1 MSTVTSADTARQPR
15 RRRLGVYA
23 AYAVFTVIFFGP
35 VLFMLWSSLRRN
47 VDITGSIF
55 AVTSALTLEN
65 YTALFERFDFGR
77 YIVNSFIVAGGSTLL
92 GLLLGVPAAY
102 VVVRRNLPGLGF
114 LTLLARMAPGVL
126 FVLPLFVLSVRID
139 APSNTMLNY
148 GLLIVAHLIITM
160 PLCIWLLI
168 PFFEEIP
175 ISIEESTLIDG
186 ANAWQRFTRIAL
198 PLALPG
204 LSVALTLSFV
214 FSWNYFLF
222 ALALANNETLP
233 LTVIAFNFI
242 GQGSNDFGGLMAAST
257 LISAPA
263 LLLTIFAQ
271 RWLVRGITGGAV
283 K

>member
-1 MSTVTSADTARQPR
+1 MNPGK
-15 RRRLGVYA
+15 RLFGVYT
-23 AYAVFTVIFFGP
+23 AYVVFAVIFFGP
-35 VLFMLWSSLRRN
+35 VLFMLWSSLRSN
-47 VDITGSIF
+47 VDITGSLF
-55 AVTSALTLEN
+55 NLASPLTLEN
-65 YTALFERFDFGR
+65 FTSLFERFEFGR
-77 YIVNSFIVAGGSTLL
+77 YILNSLIVAGGSTLL
-92 GLLLGVPAAY
+92 GLVLGAPAAY
-102 VVVRRNLPGLGF
+102 VLVRRQMTKMSF
-114 LTLLARMAPGVL
+114 VILLARMAPGVL
-126 FVLPLFVLSVRID
+126 FVLPLFVLSIQID
-139 APSNTMLNY
+139 APSNIGLNY
-148 GLLIVAHLIITM
+148 ALLIVAHLIITL

-186 ANAWQRFTRIAL
+186 ANAWQRFTGVVL

-204 LSVALTLSFV
+204 VSVALTLSFV

-222 ALALANNETLP
+222 ALALANDQTLP

-263 LLLTIFAQ
+263 LLLTVFAQ

>member
-1 MSTVTSADTARQPR
+1 MSK
-15 RRRLGVYA
+15 RLSGVYA
-23 AYAVFTVIFFGP
+23 AYLVFTLVFFGP
-35 VLFMLWSSLRRN
+35 VLFMLWSSLRNN
-47 VDITGSIF
+47 VDITGSLF
-55 AVTSALTLEN
+55 DVGSPLTLEN
-65 YTALFERFDFGR
+65 FTNLFERFTFGR
-77 YIVNSFIVAGGSTLL
+77 YIANSFIVAGGSTIL
-92 GLLLGVPAAY
+92 GLVLGAPAAY
-102 VVVRRNLPGLGF
+102 VIVRRKLAALGF

-126 FVLPLFVLSVRID
+126 FVLPLFVLSVRVGGPD
-139 APSNTMLNY
+139 SVALNY
-148 GLLIVAHLIITM
+148 TLLIVAHLIITL
-160 PLCIWLLI
+160 PLCIWLLV

-186 ANAWQRFTRIAL
+186 ANAWQRFRRIAL

-204 LSVALTLSFV
+204 VSVALTLSFV

-222 ALALANNETLP
+222 ALALANDRTLP

>member
-1 MSTVTSADTARQPR
+1 MTT
-15 RRRLGVYA
+15 RRLGGIYS
-23 AYAVFTVIFFGP
+23 AYAIFTVIFFGP
-35 VLFMLWSSLRRN
+35 VLFMLWSSLRNN
-47 VDITGSIF
+47 VDITGSLFNIASPLTIDNF
-55 AVTSALTLEN
+55 TS
-65 YTALFERFDFGR
+65 LFERFEFGR
-77 YIVNSFIVAGGSTLL
+77 YIVNSLVVAGGSTLL
-92 GLLLGVPAAY
+92 GLVLGAPCAY
-102 VVVRRNLPGLGF
+102 VIVRRRLAALGF

-126 FVLPLFVLSVRID
+126 FVLPLFVLSIRIGGPD
-139 APSNTMLNY
+139 SVALNY
-148 GLLIVAHLIITM
+148 LLLIVAHLIITL
-160 PLCIWLLI
+160 PLCIWLLV

-186 ANAWQRFTRIAL
+186 ANAWQRFTKIAL

-214 FSWNYFLF
+214 FSWIYFLF
-222 ALALANNETLP
+222 ALALANEQTLP

>member
-1 MSTVTSADTARQPR
+1 MTARK
-15 RRRLGVYA
+15 RLVGVYV
-23 AYAVFTVIFFGP
+23 AYILFAVVFFGP

-47 VDITGSIF
+47 VDITGSLF
-55 AVTSALTLEN
+55 DVTSPLTLDN
-65 YTALFERFDFGR
+65 FTSLFDRFDFGR
-77 YIVNSFIVAGGSTLL
+77 YIANSFIVAGGSTLL
-92 GLLLGVPAAY
+92 GLVLGAPAAY
-102 VVVRRNLPGLGF
+102 VIVRRQLTTLGLV
-114 LTLLARMAPGVL
+114 TLLARMAPGVL
-126 FVLPLFVLSVRID
+126 FVLPLFVLSIHID
-139 APSNTMLNY
+139 APSNTVLNY
-148 GLLIVAHLIITM
+148 ALLIVAHLIITL
-160 PLCIWLLI
+160 PLCIWLMI

-186 ANAWQRFTRIAL
+186 ATTWQRFRTVVL

-204 LSVALTLSFV
+204 ISVALTLSFV

-222 ALALANNETLP
+222 ALALANDQTLP

-257 LISAPA
+257 VISVPA

>member
-1 MSTVTSADTARQPR
+1 MTAG
-15 RRRLGVYA
+15 RRLAGIYT
-23 AYAVFTVIFFGP
+23 AYVVFSVIFFGP
-35 VLFMLWSSLRRN
+35 VLFMLWSSLRSN
-47 VDITGSIF
+47 VDITGSLF
-55 AVTSALTLEN
+55 NVTSPLTLEN
-65 YTALFERFDFGR
+65 FTNLFERFEFSR
-77 YIVNSFIVAGGSTLL
+77 YIANSFIVAGGSTLL
-92 GLLLGVPAAY
+92 GLILGAPAAY
-102 VVVRRNLPGLGF
+102 VVVRRKLATLGF
-114 LTLLARMAPGVL
+114 VTLLARMAPGVL
-126 FVLPLFVLSVRID
+126 FVLPLFVLSIRID
-139 APSNTMLNY
+139 APSNVVLNY
-148 GLLIVAHLIITM
+148 ALLIVAHLIITL

-186 ANAWQRFTRIAL
+186 ASTWQRFRGVVL

-204 LSVALTLSFV
+204 ISVALTLSFV

-222 ALALANNETLP
+222 ALALANDQTLP

>member
-1 MSTVTSADTARQPR
+1 MTK
-15 RRRLGVYA
+15 RLSGIYA
-23 AYAVFTVIFFGP
+23 AYLAFAVVFFGP
-35 VLFMLWSSLRRN
+35 VLFMLWSSLRNN
-47 VDITGSIF
+47 VDITGSLFDIG
-55 AVTSALTLEN
+55 APLTLEN
-65 YTALFERFDFGR
+65 FTNLFARFEFGR
-77 YIVNSFIVAGGSTLL
+77 YILNSFVVAGGSTIL
-92 GLLLGVPAAY
+92 GLVLGAPAAY
-102 VVVRRNLPGLGF
+102 VIVRRKLAGLGF

-126 FVLPLFVLSVRID
+126 FVLPLFVLSIRIGGPD
-139 APSNTMLNY
+139 SVALNY
-148 GLLIVAHLIITM
+148 TLLIVAHLIITL
-160 PLCIWLLI
+160 PLCIWLLV

-186 ANAWQRFTRIAL
+186 ANAWQRFCRIAL

-204 LSVALTLSFV
+204 LSVALTLSFI

-222 ALALANNETLP
+222 ALALANERTLP

-263 LLLTIFAQ
+263 LLLTVFAQ
-271 RWLVRGITGGAV
+271 RWLVRGLTGGAV

>member
-1 MSTVTSADTARQPR
+1 MSTVGAGPAQRSR
-15 RRRLGVYA
+15 RRNLGVYA
-23 AYAVFTVIFFGP
+23 AYAVFTVVFFGP

-47 VDITGSIF
+47 VDITGSLF

-65 YTALFERFDFGR
+65 YTALFERFEFGR
-77 YIVNSFIVAGGSTLL
+77 YIVNSFVVAGGSTLL

-126 FVLPLFVLSVRID
+126 FVLPLFILSVRID
-139 APSNTMLNY
+139 APSNTALNY

-204 LSVALTLSFV
+204 LSVALMLSFV

-222 ALALANNETLP
+222 ALALATTETLP

-263 LLLTIFAQ
+263 LLLTVFAQ